1 MLSRFA
7 ETRGLVIVAGLSLFG
22 AMGCEQNQQM
32 QTWNMGSG
40 WNMFGGG
47 TFNKSYD
54 LQYPVGDTQVINPAA
69 ASVINTNTRSNS
81 YSRSYKLQYAVG
93 PTQSVQQGDGGGFG
107 SWFRRSKPQPQP
119 QTQQPVVYRNAD
131 AGATTY
137 QRNFNLQYAIGSTQG
152 VNGHKVAASSPTNSY
167 QRNYKL
173 QYPIGSTQA
182 VGRGNSRATPRSSGW
197 RRPSSSSGRTAMR
210 SSGGSA
216 GSYVV
221 RPGDTLTS
229 IARAHYGPR
238 NAGRWPEILN
248 ANRNVITRADQIAP
262 GMRLSIP

>member
-7 ETRGLVIVAGLSLFG
+7 GTNGLIVVAGLSLLG
-22 AMGCEQNQQM
+22 AIGCEQNQQM

-40 WNMFGGG
+40 WNMFGAG

-81 YSRSYKLQYAVG
+81 YSKSYKLQYAVG
-93 PTQSVQQGDGGGFG
+93 PTQTVKQGNGGGFA
-107 SWFRRSKPQPQP
+107 SWFRRSEPQPQP
-119 QTQQPVVYRNAD
+119 QVVYHNSD

-137 QRNFNLQYAIGSTQG
+137 TKNFNLQYAIGSTQG
-152 VNGHKVAASSPTNSY
+152 VNGHKVAATCPTNSY

-173 QYPIGSTQA
+173 QYPIGNTQA
-182 VGRGNSRATPRSSGW
+182 VGRGGHRATPRNSGW
-197 RRPSSSSGRTAMR
+197 RRSSSSSGRTAMR
-210 SSGGSA
+210 STGGS

-248 ANRNVITRADQIAP
+248 ANRHVISRADEIAP
-262 GMRLSIP
+262 GMRLNIP